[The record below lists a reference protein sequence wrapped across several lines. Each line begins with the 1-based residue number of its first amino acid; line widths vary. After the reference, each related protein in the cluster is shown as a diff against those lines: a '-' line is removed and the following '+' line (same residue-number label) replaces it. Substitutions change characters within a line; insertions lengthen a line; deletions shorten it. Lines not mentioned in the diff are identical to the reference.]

1 MFSQILGV
9 LLLVGGAGLILLA
22 AIGVWRMPDLYTRMS
37 ATTKAVTLGASLML
51 LAVVVAFQTGRAA
64 GFALAVVLFLLL
76 TTPISAHLIGRAAYF
91 HGIPL
96 WDRSVMDAL
105 RGKQEQRQAES
116 EA

>member
-1 MFSQILGV
+1 MFSQISGG
-9 LLLVGGAGLILLA
+9 LLLITGAALILLA

-37 ATTKAVTLGASLML
+37 AATKAVTLGASLML
-51 LAVVVAFQTGRAA
+51 LAAVMAFQTGRAA

-96 WDRSVMDAL
+96 WDKSVIDAL
-105 RGKQEQRQAES
+105 RQKGEEREAER